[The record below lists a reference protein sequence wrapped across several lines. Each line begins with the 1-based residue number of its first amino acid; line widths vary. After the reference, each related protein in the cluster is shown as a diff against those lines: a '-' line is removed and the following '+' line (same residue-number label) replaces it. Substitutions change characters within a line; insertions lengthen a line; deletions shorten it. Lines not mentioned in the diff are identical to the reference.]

1 MLGSQQISGERS
13 LKQMHRTRRSTA
25 LGVLALCAVGLGAL
39 LFGVATHAAT
49 GQARSHAAAKVT
61 VVTVTAGKPSEL
73 AFKLSKSSNL
83 AAGTVTFNVT
93 NAGAITHSFEIC
105 TKPTATSAK
114 NSCTGKVTKML
125 KHGQKATL
133 TVVLTK
139 TGKYEYLC
147 TVPGHAGAGMK
158 GLLGIG
164 VKITT
169 TTSTNPSA
177 VGGTGGGSTTTT
189 GGGSTGGGSTGGGST
204 GGAVTYPTGNAA
216 NGKNVFNT
224 VGCSGCHGFAAAGS
238 PAGDGPTLDGL
249 KLSVAVVES
258 TVASGGAA
266 MPPFAG
272 QLTPQQIADVAA
284 FVSQGSM

>member
-1 MLGSQQISGERS
+1 
-13 LKQMHRTRRSTA
+13 MHRTRRSTA

-49 GQARSHAAAKVT
+49 GQARSHGAAKVT
-61 VVTVTAGKPSEL
+61 VVTVTAGKPTEL
-73 AFKLSKSSNL
+73 AFKLSKSSSL
-83 AAGTVTFNVT
+83 PPGTFTFNVT

-139 TGKYEYLC
+139 KGTYEYLC
-147 TVPGHAGAGMK
+147 TVPGHAAAGMK
-158 GLLGIG
+158 GLLGVG
-164 VKITT
+164 VKV
-169 TTSTNPSA
+169 TSTSSSASTSGPSA
-177 VGGTGGGSTTTT
+177 AGGSSST
-189 GGGSTGGGSTGGGST
+189 GSTGSTGTGSTGTGST
-204 GGAVTYPTGNAA
+204 GTGSTGTVTYPTGNAA
-216 NGKNVFNT
+216 NGKTVFNT

-238 PAGDGPTLDGL
+238 PAGDGPALDGL
-249 KLSVAVVES
+249 KLTVAVVES

-272 QLTPQQIADVAA
+272 QLTAQQIADVAA
-284 FVSQGSM
+284 FVAQGSA